1 LANTRYMTPQ
11 EERYMLHLLSGDPLI
26 GNFIRNQ
33 LRHGAGDPLANL
45 PVCPKCERPSLYHDN
60 GAICP
65 TCGTFAVKEKTHRV
79 KDHIRQGYYR

>member
-1 LANTRYMTPQ
+1 LANTRFMTPQ
-11 EERYMLHLLSGDPLI
+11 EEKYMLHLLSGDPLI

>member
-1 LANTRYMTPQ
+1 MANTRYMTPQ
-11 EERYMLHLLSGDPLI
+11 EERYMYHLLSGDPLI
-26 GNFIRNQ
+26 GSFIRNQ
-33 LRHGAGDPLANL
+33 MRHGAGDPLANL

>member
-26 GNFIRNQ
+26 GSFIRNQ